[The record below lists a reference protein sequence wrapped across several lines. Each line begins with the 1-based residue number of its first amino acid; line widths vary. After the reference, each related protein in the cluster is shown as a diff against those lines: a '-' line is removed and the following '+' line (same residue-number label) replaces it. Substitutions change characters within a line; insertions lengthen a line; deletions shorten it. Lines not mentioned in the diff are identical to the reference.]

1 MPNTHLVDFHGAS
14 FNISQ
19 YPVLK
24 CVGML
29 SDEQS
34 WLAPMHCHE
43 DVTEVIFVMSGEG
56 SVQVAE
62 RSYPLRPGTLALYN
76 PGVMHQES
84 WQASRRGP
92 ELFHM
97 KFGEFQLGG
106 MPAGRIL
113 PDEHVPVIETGTYA
127 PLLEQIFRAMFDE
140 CSRRS
145 AGYEQMCH
153 SLLESALIVILR
165 LLNQR
170 SAAAE
175 APRPFD
181 EISGDSLALKAKTY
195 IEDNYMCKITMR
207 DIADELHISYYHL
220 SHMFKQELSL
230 SPQDYLISYRM
241 NEACRLLTT
250 TQMPISLIAA
260 RVGYGNQ
267 SHFNVQFKTIKGL
280 SPGQYRRIYSDGD
293 EFGAPDEEGD
303 DARDT

>member
-1 MPNTHLVDFHGAS
+1 MENFQQYLENNWPRERRSQIAASATEDQVRAVLRKDYLQPADF
-14 FNISQ
+14 
-19 YPVLK
+19 LTL
-24 CVGML
+24 L
-29 SDEQS
+29 S
-34 WLAPMHCHE
+34 
-43 DVTEVIFVMSGEG
+43 
-56 SVQVAE
+56 
-62 RSYPLRPGTLALYN
+62 
-76 PGVMHQES
+76 
-84 WQASRRGP
+84 
-92 ELFHM
+92 
-97 KFGEFQLGG
+97 
-106 MPAGRIL
+106 PAA
-113 PDEHVPVIETGTYA
+113 A

-195 IEDNYMCKITMR
+195 IEDNYMRKITMR